1 MNIAMEQK
9 KKKKTI
15 KAQLKINYEYAFV
28 WETMVIKHCLVVLL
42 LFISLFLVHPIFF
55 WTDNDW
61 VIYSDAVLYISKHRV
76 HWQTRVTFE
85 LLSSHVDHLQSY
97 IWCKILWI
105 LEMRT
110 RRASP
115 MRIRRATPTW
125 TNGTFVIYNIQMQW
139 NELSNVWFKEW
150 CLMVTVTN

>member
-1 MNIAMEQK
+1 
-9 KKKKTI
+9 
-15 KAQLKINYEYAFV
+15 
-28 WETMVIKHCLVVLL
+28 MVIKHCLVVLLL

-55 WTDNDW
+55 WTNNDW
-61 VIYSDAVLYISKHRV
+61 DIYSNAILYISIHRV
-76 HWQTRVTFE
+76 HWQTRITFE
-85 LLSSHVDHLQSY
+85 LLSSTHVDHLRSC

-125 TNGTFVIYNIQMQW
+125 TNGTFVIYDIQMQW